1 MQVNKRIKTPD
12 GITEVNCDFSEEE
25 ADIIFT
31 IGLTEMLRV
40 GAIPFSLLQTMDAAK
55 FAPGGNS

>member
-1 MQVNKRIKTPD
+1 VQVNKRIKTPD

-31 IGLTEMLRV
+31 VGLTEMLRV
-40 GAIPFSLLQTMDAAK
+40 GAIPFSLLQTMDASK
-55 FAPGGNS
+55 FGPGGNS